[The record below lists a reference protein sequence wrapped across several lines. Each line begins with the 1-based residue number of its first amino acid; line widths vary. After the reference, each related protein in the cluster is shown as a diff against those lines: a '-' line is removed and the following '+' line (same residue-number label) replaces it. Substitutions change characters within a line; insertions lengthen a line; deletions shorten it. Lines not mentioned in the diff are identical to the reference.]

1 MSDKRVSEMT
11 DDEVRAMAGASA
23 PVADGD
29 STGPVETLHR
39 IADQDI
45 GGNAP
50 WLADELH
57 GLADRLAASMR
68 GESPESCYFWD
79 IRNGECHFEVLVPG
93 CSPCAAC
100 PGGDAPDVA
109 RRYSFTRS
117 GLVDALARLEVSVP
131 VSGPAA
137 GKVNA
142 ESMADALIEALGST
156 P

>member
-1 MSDKRVSEMT
+1 
-11 DDEVRAMAGASA
+11 MADSNSA
-23 PVADGD
+23 D
-29 STGPVETLHR
+29 PVETLHR

-57 GLADRLAASMR
+57 GFADRLAASMR
-68 GESPESCYFWD
+68 GDSPQSCYFWD
-79 IRNGECHFEVLVPG
+79 IRAGECHFEVLVPG

-109 RRYSFTRS
+109 RRYSFTRG
-117 GLVDALARLEVSVP
+117 GLVDALARLEVQRARSR
-131 VSGPAA
+131 A
-137 GKVNA
+137 GQRGRISA
-142 ESMADALIEALGST
+142 ESMADALIEALTDWADKHDPAIGEAAISELEE